1 MSAQPDEGGGLG
13 PVPAPGAPLPAADK
27 VVWTQ
32 GMFLLPHHFQQETR
46 YLETLVDRRVRLLG
60 VHGWGFSELVL
71 DEALLPQGQLGLVRA
86 QGVLPDGTPFCIPQA
101 DAAPLPLA
109 LPADVQNELV
119 YLAAPLARDGVDE
132 VDFDAAD
139 TGIAGRPQHRYRIA
153 DHALRDR
160 TSAGDDPEPVQT
172 AALCLRL
179 VRARELGD
187 GQAALGV
194 ARVAER
200 RSDRQLVLD
209 RAYTAP
215 QTRLDASGQLS
226 AMAALLHGLIRQ
238 RAEAL
243 AGRMGQLAHGVSE
256 LSDFLMLQTLN
267 RADPLF
273 RQHARAPHAHPE
285 QLHRDCL
292 QLAGELAT
300 FATTNASSRQPRE
313 YPLYQHEDLQAS
325 FAPLLDALRGM
336 LSIVL
341 QRHAE
346 QIALTDRTHGVRTA
360 VLADAEMLRS
370 ASLVLAVNAQL
381 PAEQLRQR
389 FPAQS
394 KLGPVDRIRD
404 LVNLQLPGVAL
415 RPLPVAPRQ
424 LPFHAG
430 HHYFELDRG
439 GELWKQLERS
449 GSLALHVAGDFPGLE
464 LELWA
469 IRT

>member
-1 MSAQPDEGGGLG
+1 MT
-13 PVPAPGAPLPAADK
+13 AADK

-46 YLETLVDRRVRLLG
+46 YLESLVDRRVRLLG
-60 VHGWGFSELVL
+60 AHGWGFSELVL
-71 DEALLPQGQLGLVRA
+71 DEALLPQGRLAVVRA
-86 QGVLPDGTPFCIPQA
+86 SGVLPDGTPFSIPQA
-101 DAAPLPLA
+101 DLAPTPLD
-109 LPADVQNELV
+109 LPADAHDELV
-119 YLAAPLARDGVDE
+119 CLAAPLAREGVDD
-132 VDFDAAD
+132 VDFGAGTDDAA
-139 TGIAGRPQHRYRIA
+139 ACRYRIV
-153 DHALRDR
+153 DRPLRDR
-160 TSAGDDPEPVQT
+160 TSSGDEPEPVQT
-172 AALCLRL
+172 AALSLRL

-194 ARVAER
+194 ARIVER

-209 RAYTAP
+209 RAYVAP
-215 QTRLDASGQLS
+215 QTRIDASGQLS
-226 AMAALLHGLIRQ
+226 AMATLLHGLVRQ

-243 AGRMGQLAHGVSE
+243 AARMGQLANGVSE
-256 LSDFLMLQTLN
+256 LADFLMLQALN
-267 RADPLF
+267 RADPLL
-273 RQHARAPHAHPE
+273 RQHAQAPHAHPE
-285 QLHRDCL
+285 SLHRDCL
-292 QLAGELAT
+292 QLAGDLST
-300 FATTNASSRQPRE
+300 FASSTRQVRE
-313 YPLYQHEDLQAS
+313 YPLYRHEDLQGS
-325 FAPLLDALRGM
+325 FAPLLDDLRGM
-336 LSIVL
+336 LSFVL

-360 VLADAEMLRS
+360 IVKDAELMKS
-370 ASLVLAVNAQL
+370 ATLVLAVHAQL
-381 PAEQLRQR
+381 PAEQVRQR

-430 HHYFELDRG
+430 YHYFELDRG

-449 GSLALHVAGDFPGLE
+449 GSMALHVAGEFPGLE

-469 IRT
+469 IRA

>member
-1 MSAQPDEGGGLG
+1 MS
-13 PVPAPGAPLPAADK
+13 GAAASAK

-46 YLETLVDRRVRLLG
+46 YLESLVDGRVRALS
-60 VHGWGFSELVL
+60 VHGWGFGELVL
-71 DEALLPQGQLGLVRA
+71 DESLLPQGRIGIARA
-86 QGVLPDGTPFCIPQA
+86 SGVLPDGTPFNIPQH

-109 LPADVQNELV
+109 LPTDVHDEMV
-119 YLAAPLARDGVDE
+119 YLVAPRAQDGVDE
-132 VDFDAAD
+132 VHFDEGADAA
-139 TGIAGRPQHRYRIA
+139 PQRYRVT
-153 DHALRDR
+153 DQALRDR
-160 TSAGDDPEPVQT
+160 TRIADDPEPVQT

-179 VRARELGD
+179 VRARDLGD
-187 GQAALGV
+187 GDAALGV

-200 RSDRQLVLD
+200 RSDRQVVLE
-209 RAYTAP
+209 RAYIAP
-215 QTRLDASGQLS
+215 QTRIDASGQLS

-243 AGRMGQLAHGVSE
+243 AARMGQLAQGLSE

-273 RQHARAPHAHPE
+273 RQHARSPHAHPE
-285 QLHRDCL
+285 LLHRDCL

-300 FATTNASSRQPRE
+300 FATDARQPRE
-313 YPLYQHEDLQAS
+313 HALYQHEDLRES
-325 FAPLLDALRGM
+325 FTALVDDLRTM
-336 LSIVL
+336 LSFVL
-341 QRHAE
+341 QRHAQ
-346 QIALTDRTHGVRTA
+346 QIELTNRTHGVRTA
-360 VLADAEMLRS
+360 VMADAELLRS
-370 ASLVLAVNAQL
+370 GSLVLAVNAQL
-381 PAEQLRQR
+381 PAEQMRLR

-430 HHYFELDRG
+430 FHYFELDRG

-469 IRT
+469 IRS

>member
-1 MSAQPDEGGGLG
+1 MSAQPDEGGGIG
-13 PVPAPGAPLPAADK
+13 PVSAPGAPLPAADK

-46 YLETLVDRRVRLLG
+46 YLETLVDRRVRLLA
-60 VHGWGFSELVL
+60 VYGWGFSELVL
-71 DEALLPQGQLGLVRA
+71 DESLLPQGQLGLVRA
-86 QGVLPDGTPFCIPQA
+86 QGVLPDGTPFCVPQA

-109 LPADVQNELV
+109 LPDDVQNELV

-132 VDFDAAD
+132 VDFEGADAAP
-139 TGIAGRPQHRYRIA
+139 GGRPQHRYRIA

-187 GQAALGV
+187 GQVALGV

-226 AMAALLHGLIRQ
+226 AMATLLHGLIRQ

-243 AGRMGQLAHGVSE
+243 AGRMGQLGHGVSE

-300 FATTNASSRQPRE
+300 FAVAARQPRE

-336 LSIVL
+336 LSTVL

-381 PAEQLRQR
+381 PAEQLRLR

-449 GSLALHVAGDFPGLE
+449 GSLALHVAGDCPGLE

-469 IRT
+469 IRP